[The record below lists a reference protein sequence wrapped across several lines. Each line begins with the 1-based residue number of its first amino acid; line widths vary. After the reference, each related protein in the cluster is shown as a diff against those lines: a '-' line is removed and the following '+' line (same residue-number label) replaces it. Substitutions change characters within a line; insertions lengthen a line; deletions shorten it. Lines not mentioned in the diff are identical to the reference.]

1 MIALLTLLAEEGE
14 AAAEA
19 APPNPVIPELN
30 ELVWA
35 AIFFFVLWALMRYV
49 LLPPIQAGMQT
60 RRDKMNAERDA
71 ADRARD
77 DLGRVRSDYQAA
89 LADARAEANR
99 LIEEARARV
108 DEQKAAL
115 AAEADAEIATWRR
128 EAAAEIDRARESAIA
143 DMRDDVAELAV
154 AAASAVLGRPL
165 DVAANR
171 AVVDRALAGNTES

>member
-14 AAAEA
+14 AAAESS
-19 APPNPVIPELN
+19 PPNPVIPELN

-35 AIFFFVLWALMRYV
+35 AIFFFALWALMRYV
-49 LLPPIQAGMQT
+49 LLPPIQRGVAARQ
-60 RRDKMNAERDA
+60 DKMRAEHDA
-71 ADRARD
+71 ADRARL
-77 DLGRVRSDYQAA
+77 DLGRVRADYDAA
-89 LADARAEANR
+89 LAEARAEANR

-115 AAEADAEIATWRR
+115 SAEAEAEIAAWRR
-128 EAAAEIDRARESAIA
+128 EAASEIEQARSAA
-143 DMRDDVAELAV
+143 METLRDDVAELAV

-171 AVVDRALAGNTES
+171 EVVERALAATTES